1 MATEGTKKS
10 PLDTFANIAIIV
22 VCAIAAVIL
31 IRNNFFP
38 QQPQRPPGAP
48 PQAEVGDTIP
58 ELKNVVPAGA
68 ERALV
73 VAVSPTCG
81 YCDQSIPF
89 YKRLMEERDK
99 KGSNVKVIA
108 AVPSEDA
115 KAEEAQKFAS
125 AGLKPDNLVSLD
137 FATIKVPGTP
147 TLLLVDNKG
156 EVQKIWVGKQD
167 AKGEK
172 QILKE
177 L

>member
-31 IRNNFFP
+31 VRNNFFP
-38 QQPQRPPGAP
+38 PQPPPMPGAP
-48 PQAEVGDTIP
+48 PQAKVGDTIK
-58 ELKNVVPAGA
+58 ELQAVVPAGA

-108 AVPSEDA
+108 AVPSEEA

-125 AGLKPDNLVSLD
+125 GGLKPDGLVHLD

-147 TLLLVDNKG
+147 TLIMVDNKG
-156 EVQKIWVGKQD
+156 EVLDIWVGKQD
-167 AKGEK
+167 EKGEK
-172 QILKE
+172 KIIAE